1 MKKVLLV
8 LSVACFVLSVSAQ
21 KYAFKNIHS
30 QKAASVQAKADN
42 GISGPMLPFNKPTNA
57 HNKSINAVVVGT
69 SGNAYTHIYEPNY
82 QLDANPELNA
92 IMHTHRAGGPW
103 GGSSGDIRCKIS
115 YDLGQTWTDSVVFPL
130 QNGNHFYRYPS
141 GIIYNP
147 AGNATP
153 ANAFALINGPITDG
167 SNWIFL
173 YFDSKQLDGTNPV
186 INHTAPTNAELE
198 RINLSGGNGNYHT
211 MTATLNTAQTGYTAG
226 QVRHMTFNTTTNGF
240 DVNPV
245 RSTLTRNWKFRQ
257 FSNETVEWDFNW
269 YNMFD
274 ETGLHG
280 YAYCLGAEQDFDP
293 YMETSTP
300 LVWQTWDGGQ
310 TWAQYYASGC
320 WHTLSNL
327 TDQIWPVRQSLIDYP
342 NNPEMWQYRPF
353 FEGGS
358 TVDENFSPSVID
370 YQGRLHILTTVTGM
384 YSNHVDSLGYSYA
397 NEPVFLFDVY
407 QTGQTDANGQP
418 AWDVQF
424 VDTLRTDVMQD
435 ANSPFT
441 DGTDPI
447 GWGHMLNIATSP
459 DKKIVFAVWAD
470 TDPTFDTVNTMPEL
484 KARAFNYET
493 MMATPVINFT
503 PGEGGMYFFVNV
515 PHFVL
520 QSGNDYVIPLSYIDV
535 YETTN
540 PISPQNHYF
549 AQDLRITPTMF
560 TETITPST
568 INGTCI
574 SLGVN
579 SVASE
584 NSFSVSQNNPNP
596 AKNNTEIAVK
606 LAENSNVNIVITNL
620 MGQRVMEINK
630 GMLTS
635 GKHNISINTSNL
647 SSGIYFYTV
656 TANNNSVTKKMVVE

>member
-21 KYAFKNIHS
+21 KYAFKNIHN
-30 QKAASVQAKADN
+30 QKAASIHAKADN
-42 GISGPMLPFNKPTNA
+42 GISGPILPINKPTNA
-57 HNKSINAVVVGT
+57 HNKAINAVVVGT

-115 YDLGQTWTDSVVFPL
+115 YDFGLTWNDSVVFPV
-130 QNGNHFYRYPS
+130 QNGNHFYRYPN

-147 AGNATP
+147 TGNTTP
-153 ANAFALINGPITDG
+153 DSAFVLINGPITDG
-167 SNWIFL
+167 SGWNFM
-173 YFDSKQLDGTNPV
+173 YFDSKNIDGSNPV
-186 INHTAPTNAELE
+186 INHLAPLFTNALE
-198 RINLSGGNGNYHT
+198 RINLSGGNGKYYT
-211 MTATLNTAQTGYTAG
+211 MVLEDDGTWYING
-226 QVRHMTFNTTTNGF
+226 QVRQINFDAQQNGF
-240 DVNPV
+240 VPNDTVSV
-245 RSTLTRNWKFRQ
+245 LTRNWKMRQ
-257 FSNETVEWDFNW
+257 FSNASVQFNSNW
-269 YNMFD
+269 FNVFD
-274 ETGLHG
+274 NNGLHG
-280 YAYCLGAEQDFDP
+280 YAYCLGAENDFDP
-293 YMETSTP
+293 YNLTATP
-300 LVWQTWDGGQ
+300 LVWETWDGGQ

-342 NNPEMWQYRPF
+342 NNPELWVYRPF

-370 YQGRLHILTTVTGM
+370 YQGNIHILTTVTGM
-384 YSNHVDSLGYSYA
+384 YSDHPDSLNYQYA
-397 NEPVFLFDVY
+397 SQPVFLFDVY
-407 QTGQTDANGQP
+407 QTGQLDVNNQP
-418 AWDVQF
+418 TWDVQF
-424 VDTLRTDVMQD
+424 VDTLRTGVMED

-441 DGTDPI
+441 DGTDGI

-459 DKKIVFAVWAD
+459 DKKVVFAIWAD

-493 MMATPVINFT
+493 MTATPVLNFT

-515 PHFVL
+515 PHNVL
-520 QSGNDYVIPLSYIDV
+520 MQGNDYIIPLSYIDV

-549 AQDLRITPTMF
+549 AQDLRITPDMF
-560 TETITPST
+560 TETISAST
-568 INGTCI
+568 ISGTCI

-579 SVASE
+579 ETVV
-584 NSFSVSQNNPNP
+584 NNNFSVSQNNPNP
-596 AKNNTEIAVK
+596 AKNNTEISIK
-606 LAENSNVNIVITNL
+606 LAENSNVNVVITNL

-647 SSGIYFYTV
+647 ASGIYFYTV
-656 TANNNSVTKKMVVE
+656 TANNNSITKKMVIE